1 MVEFQTKL
9 YFKIWTLVMKYI
21 ESPSDLELWN
31 YDFLPKTILAG
42 ILATY
47 GSTITLDDFGDL

>member
-1 MVEFQTKL
+1 
-9 YFKIWTLVMKYI
+9 MKYI

-31 YDFLPKTILAG
+31 YDFLSKTILAG

-47 GSTITLDDFGDL
+47 GSTITLDDFGDI

>member
-1 MVEFQTKL
+1 
-9 YFKIWTLVMKYI
+9 MKYI

-47 GSTITLDDFGDL
+47 ATYGSIITLDDFGDI

>member
-1 MVEFQTKL
+1 
-9 YFKIWTLVMKYI
+9 MKYI
-21 ESPSDLELWN
+21 ESPSDLEVWN

>member
-1 MVEFQTKL
+1 
-9 YFKIWTLVMKYI
+9 MKYI

-42 ILATY
+42 ILTTY
-47 GSTITLDDFGDL
+47 GSTITLDDFGDI

>member
-47 GSTITLDDFGDL
+47 SSTITLDDFGDL